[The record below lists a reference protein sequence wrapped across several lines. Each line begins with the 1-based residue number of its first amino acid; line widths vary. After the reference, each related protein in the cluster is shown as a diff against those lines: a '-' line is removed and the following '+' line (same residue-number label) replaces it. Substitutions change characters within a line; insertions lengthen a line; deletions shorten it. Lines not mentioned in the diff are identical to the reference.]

1 MFIAQA
7 FKPGNEFWKYIVG
20 SVIVIAA
27 SFVGQIPFTI
37 AIMGEAFSK
46 GEMPTDTKSLL
57 TYLDLNLTLFLLLL
71 SFAFA
76 LLGLVIVVRKM
87 HNQKFRE
94 IVTSRP
100 KTDWKRVFFAF
111 GVWGIFSVGMIMLVY
126 YTEPGKYILQFN
138 PEKFAILA
146 IVAVFMIPIQTS
158 VEELIFRGYLMQGFG
173 LLAKNRWFPLVM
185 TSVIF
190 GVMHIVNP
198 EIEQMGYIA
207 LVYYIGT
214 GFALGIMT
222 LMDEGTELALGFHA
236 ANNLTAALLVTA
248 DWTAF
253 QTHSIFKDVSD
264 PSAGLDIILPVV
276 VIYPLLLLLFSY
288 KYKWKGWREKLTGS
302 VYAQKETDIN
312 KIGHTHE

>member
-7 FKPGNEFWKYIVG
+7 FKPGNEFWKYLVG
-20 SVIVIAA
+20 SVIVIGA
-27 SFVGQIPFTI
+27 SFVGQIPLTI
-37 AIMGEAFSK
+37 AIMAEALSK
-46 GEMPTDTKSLL
+46 GEIPTNTQALL
-57 TYLDLNLTLFLLLL
+57 SYLDLNLTLFLLLL

-76 LLGLVIVVRKM
+76 MLGLWIVVRKM
-87 HNQKFRE
+87 HNQKFKD
-94 IVTSRP
+94 IVTSRA

-111 GVWGIFSVGMIMLVY
+111 SVWGVFSVGMILLVH

-138 PEKFAILA
+138 PAQFAILA
-146 IVAVFMIPIQTS
+146 IIAVLMIPVQTS
-158 VEELIFRGYLMQGFG
+158 VEELVFRGYLMQGFG

-190 GVMHIVNP
+190 GVMHIANP
-198 EIEQMGYIA
+198 EIGQMGYIA

-236 ANNLTAALLVTA
+236 VNNLTAALLVTS
-248 DWTAF
+248 DWSAF
-253 QTHSIFKDVSD
+253 QTHSVFKDVSD
-264 PSAGLDIILPVV
+264 PSAGIDIILPVV

-288 KYKWKGWREKLTGS
+288 KYKWTGWKEKLTGR
-302 VYAQKETDIN
+302 VYPQKEIEIN
-312 KIGHTHE
+312 EIGQKYE

>member
-1 MFIAQA
+1 
-7 FKPGNEFWKYIVG
+7 KYIVG
-20 SVIVIAA
+20 SLIVIAA
-27 SFVGQIPFTI
+27 SFVGQLPFVI
-37 AIMGEAFSK
+37 AIAMKAMSK
-46 GEMPTDTKSLL
+46 GEIPTDEAEMLR
-57 TYLDLNLTLFLLLL
+57 YLDLNLTLFLILL

-76 LLGLVIVVRKM
+76 LAGLWIVVKKM
-87 HNQKFRE
+87 HHQEFRE
-94 IVTSRP
+94 IITSRP
-100 KTDWKRVFFAF
+100 KIDWKRVLFAF
-111 GVWGIFSVGMIMLVY
+111 VIWGIFSVAMILLVY
-126 YTEPGKYILQFN
+126 FTEPGKYILQFN
-138 PEKFAILA
+138 PSKFIILA
-146 IVAVFMIPIQTS
+146 IIAILLVPVQTS
-158 VEELIFRGYLMQGFG
+158 VEELIFRGYLIQGFG
-173 LLAKNRWFPLVM
+173 LLAKNRWFPLIM

-190 GVMHIVNP
+190 GVMHIANP
-198 EIEQMGYIA
+198 EIKQMGYIA

-288 KYKWKGWREKLTGS
+288 KYKWKGWKEKLTGNI
-302 VYAQKETDIN
+302 YPQKEIEIN
-312 KIGHTHE
+312 QTGHTHE

>member
-7 FKPGNEFWKYIVG
+7 FKPGNVFWKYLVG
-20 SVIVIAA
+20 SVIVIGA
-27 SFVGQIPFTI
+27 SFVGQLPWI
-37 AIMGEAFSK
+37 AFIAAEAIKTGKPVPMDEGEIMRF
-46 GEMPTDTKSLL
+46 
-57 TYLDLNLTLFLLLL
+57 LDLNLTLFFVLL

-76 LLGLVIVVRKM
+76 MAGLWIVVRRM
-87 HNQKFRE
+87 HHQKFKE

-100 KTDWKRVFFAF
+100 KTDWKRILFAF
-111 GVWGIFSVGMIMLVY
+111 TVWGVFSVGMILLVY

-138 PEKFAILA
+138 PGKFAILA
-146 IVAVFMIPIQTS
+146 IIAVLMIPVQTS
-158 VEELIFRGYLMQGFG
+158 VEELVFRGYLMQGFG

-190 GVMHIVNP
+190 GVMHIANP
-198 EIEQMGYIA
+198 EIKQIGYIA

-214 GFALGIMT
+214 GLVLGIMT

-253 QTHSIFKDVSD
+253 QTHSVFKDISE
-264 PSAGLDIILPVV
+264 PSTGLTYYCL
-276 VIYPLLLLLFSY
+276 
-288 KYKWKGWREKLTGS
+288 
-302 VYAQKETDIN
+302 
-312 KIGHTHE
+312 